1 MHDIL
6 KERVWRR
13 IQALPQEQIYQVLD
27 YIEFLEAKYAKE
39 KAHEP
44 DVLQKFAERVE
55 DSLRMRSVAPRV
67 ISGTVGLL
75 GSARRVMRTVSDASR
90 DILGTQPSPGTRPP
104 QDRVATRPPRTGPEL
119 RPPGTR
125 SATRRPAE
133 EDRRPPDETSAAD
146 GPRTPQPNQENLG
159 TT

>member
-13 IQALPQEQIYQVLD
+13 IQALPQEQVYQVLD
-27 YIEFLEAKYAKE
+27 YIEFLEAKYARE

-55 DSLRMRSVAPRV
+55 DSLRMRSVAPKV

-75 GSARRVMRTVSDASR
+75 GSARRVMRTVSDAGR
-90 DILGTQPSPGTRPP
+90 DILGTPPAPGSRPPTTATSSPTRPARQTPAP
-104 QDRVATRPPRTGPEL
+104 QTRPEGAPPVSGDGS
-119 RPPGTR
+119 PPGY
-125 SATRRPAE
+125 
-133 EDRRPPDETSAAD
+133 
-146 GPRTPQPNQENLG
+146 PNQESHG